1 MRTKMDLKICTKQGG
16 ILTSSLR
23 PKKNNCQKPLF
34 CNMWFLLFLIPLAGH
49 SQVLIDTCVIKEAN
63 HYLVKGAIARRQVT
77 VLRKIVTSDSTIID
91 QQDSI
96 ITKQNTNIGYLK
108 DDNNALV
115 KQNKAISRTL
125 ISYKMLS
132 VVLTILSVAMW
143 LK

>member
-1 MRTKMDLKICTKQGG
+1 MAWKICTKRSG
-16 ILTSSLR
+16 ILTSSLK
-23 PKKNNCQKPLF
+23 PKKNNRQKVLL
-34 CNMWFLLFLIPLAGH
+34 CRMWFLLFLIPLTSNG
-49 SQVLIDTCVIKEAN
+49 QVLIDTCVIQEAN

-77 VLRKIVTSDSTIID
+77 VLRKIVTSDSVIISE
-91 QQDSI
+91 QDSI
-96 ITKQNTNIGYLK
+96 IGKQKTNIGYLN

-115 KQNKAISRTL
+115 KRNKAISRTL

>member
-1 MRTKMDLKICTKQGG
+1 MDLKICTKQSG
-16 ILTSSLR
+16 ILTSSLP
-23 PKKNNCQKPLF
+23 PKKNNRPKVLLCK
-34 CNMWFLLFLIPLAGH
+34 MWFLLFLIPLTSNG
-49 SQVLIDTCVIKEAN
+49 QVLIDTCVIQEAN

-77 VLRKIVTSDSTIID
+77 ILRKIVTSDSVIID

-96 ITKQNTNIGYLK
+96 IGKQKSNIQYLK

-115 KQNKAISRTL
+115 KRNKAISRTL

-132 VVLTILSVAMW
+132 VVLTILSVVMW

>member
-1 MRTKMDLKICTKQGG
+1 
-16 ILTSSLR
+16 
-23 PKKNNCQKPLF
+23 
-34 CNMWFLLFLIPLAGH
+34 MWFLLFLIPLAGH

-143 LK
+143 LQ